1 MRDSA
6 SRFPAL
12 VLHKSCRKRG
22 VSHTDE
28 INSFLHF
35 HANEQRGRHIL
46 DRSARHFSAG
56 NETFRSKRL
65 CHPLPSTSSLCAYN
79 IHIHTYTCINTVLRV
94 PTYLLLFRF
103 FFLFLFV
110 CHAAEAQSRQT
121 QGRHSSWWRMWKYDG
136 NISLFVALARPDDS
150 VAVPRHEAFISKY
163 VHWYVQAPG
172 SSLNKCRSIYKGS
185 KMRVFSLFR
194 SASFP
199 SSSFS
204 ISYSSVSSLSF
215 HLFVSFTSA
224 FVFFL
229 FFSIRADD
237 GCK

>member
-1 MRDSA
+1 MRNSA

-65 CHPLPSTSSLCAYN
+65 CYAPATYTYTHT
-79 IHIHTYTCINTVLRV
+79 HTHTYTCINTVLRV

-121 QGRHSSWWRMWKYDG
+121 QGRHSSWRRM
-136 NISLFVALARPDDS
+136 
-150 VAVPRHEAFISKY
+150 
-163 VHWYVQAPG
+163 
-172 SSLNKCRSIYKGS
+172 
-185 KMRVFSLFR
+185 
-194 SASFP
+194 
-199 SSSFS
+199 
-204 ISYSSVSSLSF
+204 
-215 HLFVSFTSA
+215 
-224 FVFFL
+224 
-229 FFSIRADD
+229 
-237 GCK
+237 

>member
-1 MRDSA
+1 MRNSA

-65 CHPLPSTSSLCAYN
+65 CYAPVTYTYTHTHTHM
-79 IHIHTYTCINTVLRV
+79 HIHTYTCINTVLRV

-121 QGRHSSWWRMWKYDG
+121 QGRHSSWRRM
-136 NISLFVALARPDDS
+136 
-150 VAVPRHEAFISKY
+150 
-163 VHWYVQAPG
+163 
-172 SSLNKCRSIYKGS
+172 
-185 KMRVFSLFR
+185 
-194 SASFP
+194 
-199 SSSFS
+199 
-204 ISYSSVSSLSF
+204 
-215 HLFVSFTSA
+215 
-224 FVFFL
+224 
-229 FFSIRADD
+229 
-237 GCK
+237 